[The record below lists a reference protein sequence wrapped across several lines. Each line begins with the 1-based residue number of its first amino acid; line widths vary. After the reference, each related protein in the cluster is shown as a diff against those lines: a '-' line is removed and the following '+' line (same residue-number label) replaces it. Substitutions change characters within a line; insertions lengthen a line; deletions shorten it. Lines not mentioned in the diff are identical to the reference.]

1 MYSKDFV
8 CEISTEYRRKES
20 EGLFSY
26 FNTLE
31 ETYFIPKSY
40 TNTIEVLQKYGIL
53 NSDCTI
59 NLNSE
64 FCSDNSYYG
73 DYDIE

>member
-8 CEISTEYRRKES
+8 CQISMDYRRQEN
-20 EGLFSY
+20 EGVFGY

-64 FCSDNSYYG
+64 FYSDDSYYDG
-73 DYDIE
+73 YDLE